1 MNDKERLQ
9 KIKEKIENKHIFYGK
24 IDYSGAGKT
33 NFKTIDNAR
42 RDVEWLVEQVEQA
55 LEESE

>member
-9 KIKEKIENKHIFYGK
+9 KIKEKIENKHIFYGN

-42 RDVEWLVEQVEQA
+42 RDVEWLVEQVQQA